1 MKKNTVSIAM
11 IAALALTAV
20 VAVMASSAEYAA
32 PLPDQ
37 ITGADFDEGL
47 LAQAPQ
53 PGPQPQREPGAD
65 LRRRLNLTD
74 EQARRVE
81 QIMAAHRSRTQQ
93 LRINLQRA
101 RLDAR
106 EAFLQATPDRA
117 RLDTIARR
125 IGELQGQLE
134 QARFGML
141 LELKTVLNP
150 EQWSRLGALDGPRG
164 RFRRGGR

>member
-1 MKKNTVSIAM
+1 MKNYVALIMVGLGLALMVGIVGTASSSESGASSHDEL
-11 IAALALTAV
+11 AALEV
-20 VAVMASSAEYAA
+20 DDS
-32 PLPDQ
+32 
-37 ITGADFDEGL
+37 L
-47 LAQAPQ
+47 LAQAAQ
-53 PGPQPQREPGAD
+53 PGTPPSREPRAN
-65 LRRRLNLTD
+65 LQRRLNLTD

-81 QIMAAHRSRTQQ
+81 QIMAGFRSRTEQ
-93 LRINLQRA
+93 LRINLSRA

-125 IGELQGQLE
+125 VGELQGQLT

-141 LELKTVLNP
+141 AELKTVLSP

-164 RFRRGGR
+164 RFRRSR